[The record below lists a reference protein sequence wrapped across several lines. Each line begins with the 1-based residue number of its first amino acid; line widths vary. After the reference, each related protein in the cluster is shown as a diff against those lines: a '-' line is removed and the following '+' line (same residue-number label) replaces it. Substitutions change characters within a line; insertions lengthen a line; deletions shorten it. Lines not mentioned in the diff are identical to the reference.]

1 MRTITRIAQ
10 NGHLQAN
17 AKRTHGCS
25 KIVGPVATRA
35 SDAANCAAC
44 ALSLAAKKMTNAGE
58 KIAGA
63 TAAGVIAMVGIDG
76 DGGEAIAAVLR
87 QFFAFLMTYAYSS
100 MDDV

>member
-1 MRTITRIAQ
+1 
-10 NGHLQAN
+10 
-17 AKRTHGCS
+17 
-25 KIVGPVATRA
+25 
-35 SDAANCAAC
+35 
-44 ALSLAAKKMTNAGE
+44 MTNAGE